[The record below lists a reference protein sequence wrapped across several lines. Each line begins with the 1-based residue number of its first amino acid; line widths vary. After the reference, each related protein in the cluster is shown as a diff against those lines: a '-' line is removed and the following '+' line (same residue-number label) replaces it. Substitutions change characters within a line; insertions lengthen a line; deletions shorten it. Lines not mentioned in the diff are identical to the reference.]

1 MEKVS
6 LSGFSGPD
14 CGHGLSGVWLRPNL
28 NQNFDFRPKWQ
39 SSWLQKKNS
48 CISKFIITP
57 NVLKILMIHCPNQ
70 MRLFPVSGE
79 TYHLILICRAPR
91 TPCAYHVLID
101 DFSAEMQ
108 KLQKINTRLEKNAED
123 WKIKHYNCQ
132 QQPILL
138 TESNLKQTE
147 KNQKLEKLCRA
158 LQVKYGLY
166 YMGHMSS
173 TWNAR
178 S

>member
-1 MEKVS
+1 
-6 LSGFSGPD
+6 
-14 CGHGLSGVWLRPNL
+14 
-28 NQNFDFRPKWQ
+28 
-39 SSWLQKKNS
+39 
-48 CISKFIITP
+48 
-57 NVLKILMIHCPNQ
+57 
-70 MRLFPVSGE
+70 MRV
-79 TYHLILICRAPR
+79 PR

-132 QQPILL
+132 QQLILL

-173 TWNAR
+173 T
-178 S
+178 